1 MPRAPPSLG
10 LRAWAWG
17 SAPGHWLARRTGM
30 DIGGPHV
37 GAFAP
42 AKRPEGERSM
52 TRQALTRFRT
62 QISLALL
69 AGAAAIATIAI
80 MASSGSAQTAPSSLH
95 FVGKSQ
101 NKVGFFPKKRPH
113 QGDRF
118 GFGDKVS
125 GDDTGIDRGVC
136 TVIGKQT
143 LCTIQARLSK
153 GTLSLQ
159 AFVPERAHNAPI
171 AITGGTGAYNGAR
184 GTALVTNVNS
194 TTTDI
199 NVTLLP

>member
-1 MPRAPPSLG
+1 MSRQRFSRFG
-10 LRAWAWG
+10 
-17 SAPGHWLARRTGM
+17 ARL
-30 DIGGPHV
+30 PV
-37 GAFAP
+37 
-42 AKRPEGERSM
+42 
-52 TRQALTRFRT
+52 ALV
-62 QISLALL
+62 
-69 AGAAAIATIAI
+69 AGAAAIAIVAI
-80 MASSGSAQTAPSSLH
+80 VASSGSAQTTPTTVHL
-95 FVGKSQ
+95 VGKSQ
-101 NKVGFFPKKRPH
+101 NKVGFFPKHRPH

-118 GFGDKVS
+118 GFGDKVT

-171 AITGGTGAYNGAR
+171 AITGGTGDYNGAR

-194 TTTDI
+194 TTTAI
-199 NVTLLP
+199 NATLLP